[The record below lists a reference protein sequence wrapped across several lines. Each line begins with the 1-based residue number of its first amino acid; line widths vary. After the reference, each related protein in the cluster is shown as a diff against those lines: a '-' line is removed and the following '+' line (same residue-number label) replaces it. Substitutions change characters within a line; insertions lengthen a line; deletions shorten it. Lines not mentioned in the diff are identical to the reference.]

1 MYGEIIAIESGLTL
15 DNRVRERVPTMDP
28 EEIWLDALSKVEK
41 LFRLLEQ
48 RYQVTATDFY
58 AFLQLHE
65 AKLYTALNRA
75 WEALDSD
82 IVSRRLDGVLTEQEW
97 QRWRQSLQI
106 WKRLLSAGVQL
117 YRVHLVHP
125 DQADVVLEWPKAA

>member
-1 MYGEIIAIESGLTL
+1 MYGEIIAMESGLTL
-15 DNRVRERVPTMDP
+15 DNRVRERMPTLDP
-28 EEIWLDALSKVEK
+28 EEIWLNTLSKVEK
-41 LFRLLEQ
+41 MFRLLEQ
-48 RYQVTATDFY
+48 RYQVSAGDFY

-65 AKLYTALNRA
+65 EKLYHALNRA
-75 WEALDSD
+75 WEALDGD
-82 IVSRRLDGVLTEQEW
+82 IVSRSHDGVLTEQEW

-106 WKRLLSAGVQL
+106 WRQLLSAGVQL